1 MSEPIE
7 YVFKKLDWALNYSN
21 QKFLPGQ
28 TVPGN
33 MPVEV
38 IAAWLENGT
47 IEEKHG
53 KSDKPVKAKEEIK
66 ADPVGEQS
74 PLEDFTVSELSDLL
88 RAEGLPIRGTKAEK
102 IARLEE
108 AGEELIDE

>member
-1 MSEPIE
+1 MTK
-7 YVFKKLDWALNYSN
+7 YVFRKLNWLHGDP

-28 TVPGN
+28 DVPAN
-33 MPVEV
+33 LPPEV
-38 IAAWLENGT
+38 IMAWLEDGT
-47 IEEKHG
+47 IAVKPG
-53 KSDKPVKAKEEIK
+53 KAPAAEVK
-66 ADPVGEQS
+66 DEQS